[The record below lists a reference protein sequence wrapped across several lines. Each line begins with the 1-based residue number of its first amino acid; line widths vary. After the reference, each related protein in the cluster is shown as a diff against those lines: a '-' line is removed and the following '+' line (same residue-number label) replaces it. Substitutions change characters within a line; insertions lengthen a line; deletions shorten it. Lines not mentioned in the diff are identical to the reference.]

1 MLKSN
6 YKIEELSDDKLIIRD
21 IGPHDKYAT
30 VTNDVDNVVKTL
42 YETGHLTDNMRL
54 FYYDSYN
61 DFDEIIHLNSRF
73 LRFKPIPQLPV
84 CINIINE

>member
-42 YETGHLTDNMRL
+42 YETGHLTDNMRV
-54 FYYDSYN
+54 
-61 DFDEIIHLNSRF
+61 I
-73 LRFKPIPQLPV
+73 K
-84 CINIINE
+84 